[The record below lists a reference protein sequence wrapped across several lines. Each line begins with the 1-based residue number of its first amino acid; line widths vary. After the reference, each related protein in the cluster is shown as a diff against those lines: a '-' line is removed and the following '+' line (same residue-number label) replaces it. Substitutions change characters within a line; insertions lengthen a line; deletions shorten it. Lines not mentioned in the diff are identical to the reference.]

1 MKEID
6 KIQYLNVSEISEIF
20 HQKITE
26 NEIEK
31 YFEAGKL
38 NGIKIENEWHADQEA
53 IEYFVKNI
61 VLKERSY
68 NVGLHTIDLSDI
80 KLTGRI
86 LDIGGGG
93 QALIGQFK
101 GEQVV
106 AIDPNRNELE
116 EAPDNKALKVIM
128 DAKELKFLDD
138 TFDTVTAFFTFMY
151 IPVEDYKI
159 IFEEIHRVLKNGGD
173 FVIWDVIMPVKGNVK
188 RDIFFIELRV
198 KIFDRIIEA
207 GYGVSWDKE
216 INIETFSNLAKSI
229 GFETLEKKVDKNT
242 IYIRFKKIH

>member
-20 HQKITE
+20 HHKITE

-31 YFEAGKL
+31 YFEAGKI

-53 IEYFVKNI
+53 IDYFVKNVI
-61 VLKERSY
+61 LKERTY
-68 NVGLHTIDLSDI
+68 NVGLHTIDLSNI

-93 QALIGQFK
+93 QAIISQFK

-106 AIDPNRNELE
+106 AIDPNRNELA
-116 EAPDNKALKVIM
+116 EAPDNKELKVIM
-128 DAKELKFLDD
+128 DAKELKFLDN

-173 FVIWDVIMPVKGNVK
+173 FVIWDVVMPVKGNDK
-188 RDIFFIELRV
+188 RDIFYIELKV
-198 KIFDRIIEA
+198 KIFDRIEET

-216 INIETFSNLAKSI
+216 INIDTFTNLAKNI
-229 GFETLEKKVDKNT
+229 GFETLERKVDKDT
-242 IYIRFKKIH
+242 IYIRFRKN

>member
-20 HQKITE
+20 HQNITE

-31 YFEAGKL
+31 YFEAGKI

-53 IEYFVKNI
+53 IDYFVKNVI
-61 VLKERSY
+61 LKERSY
-68 NVGLHTIDLSDI
+68 NVGLHTIDLSNI

-93 QALIGQFK
+93 QAIISQYK

-106 AIDPNRNELE
+106 AIDSNRNELE
-116 EAPDNKALKVIM
+116 DAPDSKGLKVIM
-128 DAKELKFLDD
+128 DAKKLQFLDN
-138 TFDTVTAFFTFMY
+138 TFDTVTVFFTLMY
-151 IPVEDYKI
+151 IPVEDFTI
-159 IFEEIHRVLKNGGD
+159 IFEEIHRVLKNGGNL
-173 FVIWDVIMPVKGNVK
+173 VIWDVIMPAKGNDK

-198 KIFDRIIEA
+198 KIFDRVEET
-207 GYGVSWDKE
+207 GFGVLWNKE
-216 INIETFSNLAKSI
+216 INRDTFSNLAKNI
-229 GFETLEKKVDKNT
+229 GFETLERKVEKDT
-242 IYIRFKKIH
+242 IFIRFRKN

>member
-20 HQKITE
+20 HQKITKD
-26 NEIEK
+26 EIEK
-31 YFEAGKL
+31 YFAAGKI

-93 QALIGQFK
+93 QAIIGQFK

-116 EAPDNKALKVIM
+116 EAPDSNELKVIM
-128 DAKELKFLDD
+128 DAKELKFLDN

-159 IFEEIHRVLKNGGD
+159 IFEEIHRILKIGGN
-173 FVIWDVIMPVKGNVK
+173 FVIWDVLMPEKGNDK
-188 RDIFFIELRV
+188 RDIFYIELRV
-198 KIFDRIIEA
+198 KIFDRTIEA
-207 GYGVSWDKE
+207 GYGVSWNKE
-216 INIETFSNLAKSI
+216 INIDTFTNMAKNI
-229 GFETLEKKVDKNT
+229 GFETLEKKVDKE
-242 IYIRFKKIH
+242 IIFIRFRKN